1 MVTRHAPG
9 PRSQVAGTGVSPGPS
24 CDNVTHSLLPPPPE
38 SSSSLRLR
46 SPDTESTRAGGGSG
60 KLPARLIRRTGDKQ
74 EIFGV
79 RHSPVQLQCHAFLP
93 RLPSGDCGISSAL
106 RAFYTHW
113 RPVFSWTAWPG
124 PARRH
129 STGSGSVAGR
139 GKRSEG
145 ALTGNSDV
153 RGEDGTQMGA
163 EWGIIHVQYI
173 RLAQAGSPGEI
184 QPLKELQRTVTFV
197 QHMNTKNC
205 CVSDLINS
213 FSQLASFRR
222 LNMVSGPLHTMRIVD
237 NYIQLDQT
245 PLVPALSAAQSGSR
259 SVTCI
264 MYLLTSLPPS
274 GVTRCMRVV

>member
-1 MVTRHAPG
+1 MVTRHSSRPG
-9 PRSQVAGTGVSPGPS
+9 PRSQVAETGVSPGPS

-38 SSSSLRLR
+38 PSSSLRLR
-46 SPDTESTRAGGGSG
+46 HQ
-60 KLPARLIRRTGDKQ
+60 KLSQHVQEAAPANSQPGLSGDKQ
-74 EIFGV
+74 ENFGV
-79 RHSPVQLQCHAFLP
+79 RHSLVQLQCHAFLP

-173 RLAQAGSPGEI
+173 RLAPAGSPGEI

-237 NYIQLDQT
+237 NYIQLNQT